1 MGNIYN
7 KADVK
12 KADDN
17 PESHGFIDKKGI
29 GKNALFAAPA
39 AVVPA
44 LFSIVLIVFGAVFA
58 KVWMAEKATAE
69 REVTA
74 VERVLQSH
82 KQSLV
87 DEMERYAA
95 SNAAYINVVTAP
107 DPSWI
112 ENRFGVDMAGDFTPD
127 YTAIV
132 DPKSNLV
139 FVSSQADQSARTV
152 VESILQR
159 DFKHTI
165 QAIRKAYIEALVTDA
180 AGNVAF
186 TGSLSNLTGTDLQII
201 DGVPSLVTAFA
212 IVPDPGG
219 IPMVVEPP
227 FVLLSAFKFSDQHLQ
242 QLLSN
247 LPVED
252 LELANK
258 LPDNMIGIPLTNAAG
273 DTLGYLGWHPI
284 SQATSIIV
292 SSIPVLFL
300 SLGAILIMVLAA
312 LRQITKAKKDL
323 AKQELEARKAAS
335 HDSMTGFTSRAH
347 FYKVAGRHILTDAAR
362 KNGATLIYLD
372 LDNLK
377 EVNDIHGHMAG
388 DWLIMTQALR
398 IRKALGADTLVG
410 RVGGDEFVILI
421 EGRVSCE
428 RFPENLRSLFETL
441 IEPVEFEGRLVDASC
456 SAGIARFPDHGR
468 EVLDVIRAADIA
480 LQRCKSEGKRSYR
493 LFDNKM
499 DEDRKERRH
508 VRRELVTAL
517 DEGQFELFYQS
528 IVASSTGQAT
538 HAEALLRW
546 RHPERGMVS
555 PAMFLPIAQEAGL
568 MPEIG
573 DWVLERAIMDASSW
587 ANAGVSVNVSSSQFQ
602 KEGFAEH
609 VADLLMKHG
618 LSPQRLL
625 LEITEDLMLEEDL
638 RTQKIFS
645 ELQDLKIGL
654 AIDDFGTGY
663 SSLSYLHKYR
673 FNTMKIDRSFVG
685 RIGISSE
692 DDMLVH
698 TLLSIAKVMGMQTIG
713 EGVETDE
720 QRDFLVSAGCEYLQG
735 FLFDRPSPLSQI
747 DLKRAS

>member
-1 MGNIYN
+1 MGIFYD
-7 KADVK
+7 KTDVK
-12 KADDN
+12 KDTDKDQV
-17 PESHGFIDKKGI
+17 SGFVRKRRI

-39 AVVPA
+39 VVVPV
-44 LFSIVLIVFGAVFA
+44 LFSTVLIVFGAVFA
-58 KVWMAEKATAE
+58 KVWLAEKATAQ
-69 REVTA
+69 REVKA
-74 VERVLQSH
+74 VERILESH
-82 KQSLV
+82 KQSLI

-107 DPSWI
+107 DTSWM
-112 ENRFGVDMAGDFTPD
+112 ENRFGVDMVGDFTPD

-132 DPKSNLV
+132 DPQSHLV
-139 FVSSQADQSARTV
+139 FAGSQTDKAARPV
-152 VESILQR
+152 VESILER

-165 QAIRKAYIEALVTDA
+165 HAIRRAYMEALVTNTDGEVEFA
-180 AGNVAF
+180 
-186 TGSLSNLTGTDLQII
+186 GSLAQLTGTDLLTI
-201 DGVPSLVTAFA
+201 DGLPSLVAAFA

-219 IPMVVEPP
+219 IPMVMEPP
-227 FVLLSAFKFSDQHLQ
+227 HVLVSVFKLTDQHLES
-242 QLLSN
+242 LLST
-247 LPVED
+247 LPVEQLD
-252 LELANK
+252 LAK
-258 LPDNMIGIPLTNAAG
+258 TLPDKMIGIPLTNAAG
-273 DTLGYLGWHPI
+273 DALGYLAWHPI

-300 SLGAILIMVLAA
+300 SLGTILIMVLAA
-312 LRQITKAKKDL
+312 LRQITRAKQDL
-323 AKQELEARKAAS
+323 AQQELEARKAAS

-347 FYKVAGRHILTDAAR
+347 FYKVAGRHIVSDVAR
-362 KNGATLIYLD
+362 RNGASLLYLD

-388 DWLIMTQALR
+388 DWLIMTQAVR

-421 EGRVSCE
+421 EGRVSSE
-428 RFPENLRSLFETL
+428 RFPAELQRLFDTL
-441 IEPVEFEGRLVDASC
+441 VEPVEFEGRLIDASC

-493 LFDNKM
+493 FFDNKM
-499 DEDRKERRH
+499 DEDRKERRL
-508 VRRELVTAL
+508 VRRELVTVL
-517 DEGQFELFYQS
+517 EQNQFELFYQS
-528 IVASSTGQAT
+528 IVSSETGQAS

-546 RHPERGMVS
+546 RHPERGLVS
-555 PAMFLPIAQEAGL
+555 PATFLPIAQEAGL

-587 ANAGVSVNVSSSQFQ
+587 ANAGVSINVSSSQFQ
-602 KEGFAEH
+602 KDGFAEH
-609 VADLLMKHG
+609 VADLLMKYG
-618 LSPQRLL
+618 LSPRRLL
-625 LEITEDLMLEEDL
+625 LEITEDLMLEDDR
-638 RTQKIFS
+638 RTQKIFKD
-645 ELQDLKIGL
+645 LQNLNIGL

-698 TLLSIAKVMGMQTIG
+698 TLVSIAKVMGMQTIG
-713 EGVETDE
+713 EGVETSE